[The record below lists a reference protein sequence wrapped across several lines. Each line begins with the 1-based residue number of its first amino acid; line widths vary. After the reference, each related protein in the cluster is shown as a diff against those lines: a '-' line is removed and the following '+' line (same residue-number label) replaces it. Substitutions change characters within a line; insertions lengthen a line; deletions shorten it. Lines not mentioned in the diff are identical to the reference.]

1 VKVATPVLASERKTG
16 EETVVEI
23 PEVKEESAIEN
34 ADMEAE
40 DIENDDGSHDEDE
53 DNSEE

>member
-1 VKVATPVLASERKTG
+1 VKVATPVDAVESKTG
-16 EETVVEI
+16 EEQVVEI
-23 PEVKEESAIEN
+23 PEVKEDSANEN

-40 DIENDDGSHDEDE
+40 EILSDDGSLDEDE